1 MLNRPSDG
9 VINILLFLVLVMI
22 VVTVLC
28 YGAIFI
34 TYSPEKPLVLG
45 FTGAEGP
52 QQGAELPPAATLVEV
67 APTYP
72 PTWTPTAT
80 FTPGPTNTPTE
91 TRTPTPTYTPTPT
104 PTTIPTNTP
113 LPTATPL
120 PTKTPAPAPTSTP
133 VPYMVSFE
141 NEQNCYDIGMKIT
154 VLDADGL
161 PKEGVTIRY
170 GEFGVSGSNF
180 TGTTDVDGQFSPLLV
195 KSTMGDLAK
204 KSHVWFAQVI
214 ESGKAA
220 SDVFKWQSDTIKD
233 CDHSNAVQVKVI
245 TFQRRFQ

>member
-28 YGAIFI
+28 YGAIFL
-34 TYSPEKPLVLG
+34 TYSPEHPLVLG
-45 FTGAEGP
+45 STEPGGP
-52 QQGAELPPAATLVEV
+52 QGGIPSAQVTPVE
-67 APTYP
+67 APPTYP

-80 FTPGPTNTPTE
+80 FTPAPTGTPTE
-91 TRTPTPTYTPTPT
+91 TRTPTPTYTPTST
-104 PTTIPTNTP
+104 PTTIPTSTP

-120 PTKTPAPAPTSTP
+120 PTKTPAPSPTLTP

-154 VLDADGL
+154 VLGVDGL
-161 PKEGVTIRY
+161 PKEGITIRY
-170 GEFGVSGSNF
+170 GEYGVSGSNF
-180 TGTTDVDGQFSPLLV
+180 TGTTDVDGQFDPLLL
-195 KSTMGDLAK
+195 SSNMDSLAR

-214 ESGKAA
+214 ENGKAA
-220 SDVFKWQSDTIKD
+220 SDIFKWQSDTIKD
-233 CDHSNAVQVKVI
+233 CEKSNSVQVKVI
-245 TFQRRFQ
+245 TFQRRF

>member
-1 MLNRPSDG
+1 MLNRPNDG

-28 YGAIFI
+28 YGAIFL

-45 FTGAEGP
+45 LSGAEGP
-52 QQGAELPPAATLVEV
+52 PGADLPAVVVTTVEV

-104 PTTIPTNTP
+104 PTTIPTSTP
-113 LPTATPL
+113 LPTNTPL
-120 PTKTPAPAPTSTP
+120 PTKTPAPAPTPTP

-154 VLDADGL
+154 VLGIDGL
-161 PKEGVTIRY
+161 PKEGITIRY
-170 GEFGVSGSNF
+170 GEYNVSGSNF
-180 TGTTDVDGQFSPLLV
+180 TGTTDVDGQFNPQLL
-195 KSTMGDLAK
+195 SSNMDGLAK
-204 KSHVWFAQVI
+204 KSHVWFAQVM
-214 ESGKAA
+214 ENGKAA

-245 TFQRRFQ
+245 TFQRRF

>member
-22 VVTVLC
+22 VATVLC
-28 YGAIFI
+28 YGAIFL
-34 TYSPEKPLVLG
+34 TYSPENPLVLNL
-45 FTGAEGP
+45 TGAEGP
-52 QQGAELPPAATLVEV
+52 QGPGIAQAAATPVEPP
-67 APTYP
+67 PTYP

-80 FTPGPTNTPTE
+80 STPAPTNTPTE

-104 PTTIPTNTP
+104 PTPIPTSTP

-120 PTKTPAPAPTSTP
+120 PTKTPAPAPTPTP

-154 VLDADGL
+154 VLDASGL

-170 GEFGVSGSNF
+170 GEYNVSGSNF
-180 TGTTDVDGQFSPLLV
+180 TGTTDVDGEFDPLLL
-195 KSTMGDLAK
+195 SSNMGDLAK
-204 KSHVWFAQVI
+204 KSHVWFAQVM
-214 ESGKAA
+214 ENGNAA
-220 SDVFKWQSDTIKD
+220 SEVFKWQSDTIKD
-233 CDHSNAVQVKVI
+233 CDHSNSVQVKVI
-245 TFQRRFQ
+245 TFQRRF

>member
-28 YGAIFI
+28 YGAIFL
-34 TYSPEKPLVLG
+34 TYSPEKPLELG
-45 FTGAEGP
+45 LIAPPVPSDGG
-52 QQGAELPPAATLVEV
+52 PAAGAATPVEV

-120 PTKTPAPAPTSTP
+120 PTKTPAPAPTPTP

-141 NEQNCYDIGMKIT
+141 NEQNCYDIGMKVT
-154 VLDADGL
+154 VLDASGL
-161 PKEGVTIRY
+161 PKEGITIRY
-170 GEFGVSGSNF
+170 GEYNVSGSNF
-180 TGTTDVDGQFSPLLV
+180 TGTTDVDGQFSPQLL
-195 KSTMGDLAK
+195 SSNMGDLAK
-204 KSHVWFAQVI
+204 KSHVWFVQVI
-214 ESGKAA
+214 ENDKAA
-220 SDVFKWQSDTIKD
+220 SEVFKWQSDTIKD
-233 CDHSNAVQVKVI
+233 CHKSNSVQVKVI
-245 TFQRRFQ
+245 TFQRRF